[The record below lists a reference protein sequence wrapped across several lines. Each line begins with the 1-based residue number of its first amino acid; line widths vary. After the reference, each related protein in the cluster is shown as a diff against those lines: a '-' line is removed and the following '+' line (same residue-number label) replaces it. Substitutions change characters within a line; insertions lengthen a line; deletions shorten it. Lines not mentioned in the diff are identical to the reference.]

1 MKRTIYSINGR
12 RALRRARKI
21 SEYKR
26 RKENELKYKQFYK
39 KEKEPFFDTTE
50 DFFNFLFGTIISLT
64 ILIIIFPIFKDET
77 IDIRD
82 VINNGFNRTNR
93 MERVINSNVLHPTEF
108 EKRQQEKF
116 KEHTAY

>member
-1 MKRTIYSINGR
+1 MKRTIHSINGR
-12 RALRRARKI
+12 RALRRARKK

-26 RKENELKYKQFYK
+26 RKENELKYEQFYK

-50 DFFNFLFGTIISLT
+50 KFFNFLFGTIISLI

-82 VINNGFNRTNR
+82 VINNSFNRTNKI
-93 MERVINSNVLHPTEF
+93 ERVINPNDLQPTEF
-108 EKRQQEKF
+108 EKHQQEKF